1 MIADNQINSIQKP
14 KKPEWD
20 FVARSGLDT
29 VRCHKGIGD
38 SHKLLVALVCTT
50 HLDDI
55 GLVKHKITLF
65 GQAYSVMHLQ
75 LVEKESFPQIT
86 SVWNLIRESKG

>member
-1 MIADNQINSIQKP
+1 VFISIQKP
-14 KKPEWD
+14 KKPEGD

-38 SHKLLVALVCTT
+38 SYKLLVALMCPT

-55 GLVKHKITLF
+55 AVVKHKITLF
-65 GQAYSVMHLQ
+65 GQTYFVLHLQ
-75 LVEKESFPQIT
+75 LVEKESLP
-86 SVWNLIRESKG
+86 